1 MYPFEIAKN
10 NQVIEKTA
18 ANEEIYKSTDEN
30 EKPKLDKF
38 TYPSEP
44 DKSEK
49 PSQDAPKDPGELD
62 NTEKPDKDDSKGLS
76 KPEKIK
82 NTNQNESSDIIN
94 SDEADNSNNPK
105 TSDSS
110 MLPYIG
116 LFAAS
121 SIGLAVNTIRRKRK

>member
-30 EKPKLDKF
+30 EKPKLDKT

-49 PSQDAPKDPGELD
+49 PSQNDPGELD
-62 NTEKPDKDDSKGLS
+62 NTEKPDKDDSKVLS
-76 KPEKIK
+76 ESEKIE
-82 NTNQNESSDIIN
+82 NTNQNASSDKIN
-94 SDEADNSNNPK
+94 SDETNNSNNPK